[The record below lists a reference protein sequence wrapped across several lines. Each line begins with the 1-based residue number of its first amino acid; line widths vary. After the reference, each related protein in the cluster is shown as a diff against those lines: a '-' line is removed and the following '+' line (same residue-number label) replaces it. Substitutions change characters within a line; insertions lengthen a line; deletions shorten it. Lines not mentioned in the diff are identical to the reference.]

1 MTGALTLLVF
11 VEVLVFVTGALTV
24 FEIDGDTVVMMLVV
38 GVCDFVKV
46 AINSI
51 NFNKSAALNPVE
63 APRVETGET
72 GVVEVG
78 VVDVVDVGVVVVGV
92 VAGSV
97 VGVVPSTA
105 APAVNFDVDL
115 TLYFLKYLTFEA
127 AFLATF
133 FFTIFVATPPA
144 GLISPIPETP
154 ETDAFDAG
162 AIPSSDAVMPRATTF
177 FTVFIWGR
185 PFTLL
190 SLINEW
196 EPRFVTTNY
205 N

>member
-1 MTGALTLLVF
+1 M
-11 VEVLVFVTGALTV
+11 
-24 FEIDGDTVVMMLVV
+24 
-38 GVCDFVKV
+38 VKV

-51 NFNKSAALNPVE
+51 NFNKSAADKPAE
-63 APRVETGET
+63 APRVEIGET
-72 GVVEVG
+72 GVVVEVVEVEG
-78 VVDVVDVGVVVVGV
+78 VVDPGVVGEVAPVVGV
-92 VAGSV
+92 VAESG

-105 APAVNFDVDL
+105 APAVNFDADL
-115 TLYFLKYLTFEA
+115 TLYFLKYLTFDA

-177 FTVFIWGR
+177 FTDFMWGVLSR
-185 PFTLL
+185 SFPFKTNGGALL
-190 SLINEW
+190 LQKVLDL
-196 EPRFVTTNY
+196 PV
-205 N
+205 

>member
-38 GVCDFVKV
+38 GVCDFVKF

-51 NFNKSAALNPVE
+51 NFNKSAALNPAE
-63 APRVETGET
+63 APSVETGET

-78 VVDVVDVGVVVVGV
+78 VVGVVDVGVVAGV

-144 GLISPIPETP
+144 GLISLNPETA
-154 ETDAFDAG
+154 AFDAG

-177 FTVFIWGR
+177 FTVFILGR